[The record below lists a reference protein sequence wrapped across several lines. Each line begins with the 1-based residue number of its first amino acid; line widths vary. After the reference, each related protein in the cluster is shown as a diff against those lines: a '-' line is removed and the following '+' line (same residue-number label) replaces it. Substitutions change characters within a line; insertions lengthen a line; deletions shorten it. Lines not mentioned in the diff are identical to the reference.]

1 MFNKHFACSIAFDKQ
16 IYNWSRMKQM
26 EAVVGEKNEINK
38 QFFPDFHFWRL
49 CLWDGYDT
57 KLPYFVRSA
66 LILLSYLGTLFIMIT
81 FCKLT

>member
-38 QFFPDFHFWRL
+38 QLDNS
-49 CLWDGYDT
+49 
-57 KLPYFVRSA
+57 KLGSTEQQKIF
-66 LILLSYLGTLFIMIT
+66 
-81 FCKLT
+81 